1 MWRQDKSKGSSSSLA
16 SYEQKWLQLDIVQT
30 DGKGRVT
37 GKGLGQA
44 VVNLA
49 DYASEDGRASVSM
62 KVACDTVISSAVGA
76 SSKMLLTIGCAWH
89 MHWVQLPST

>member
-1 MWRQDKSKGSSSSLA
+1 MGSISGYQADAWHFLPQEKSGSGGLP

-62 KVACDTVISSAVGA
+62 KVACDTIISSAVGA
-76 SSKMLLTIGCAWH
+76 SSKLLLTIG
-89 MHWVQLPST
+89 